1 MHNKINYFH
10 NNQGIG
16 TYPCTFSYYSLGDCT
31 PNNPDALYTITDHGD
46 DDTYL
51 DAHEDEALE
60 ISIPSRL
67 AAFQLIRD
75 INNQVNAE
83 INGYANLSNPSAPLD
98 DASYDIQM
106 AIDACQ
112 ELIHYDLNF

>member
-1 MHNKINYFH
+1 MTTKINYFH
-10 NNQGIG
+10 NHQGIG
-16 TYPCTFSYYSLGDCT
+16 TYPCTFSYYTLGDCT

-46 DDTYL
+46 DEAYL

-75 INNQVNAE
+75 INAQVNAL
-83 INGYANLSNPSAPLD
+83 INRYADPSNPITDGAR
-98 DASYDIQM
+98 YDIQM
-106 AIDACQ
+106 ATDACK
-112 ELIHYDLNF
+112 ELIHYDLTY